1 MRQSSGL
8 LVMGLMLGATAMF
21 GTAPHAQAPVPAK
34 KAYNGAVK
42 PIGPYTP
49 GVGVGNTVY
58 LSGQIGLDP
67 ASGQIVEGGTEAQAR
82 RVLDNLGAVLKEAG
96 LGYGHVVKATIFM
109 TDLAE
114 FAAVNEIYASY
125 FPAGT
130 VPPVRSTVQVAAL
143 PRGARIEIDFV
154 AVR

>member
-1 MRQSSGL
+1 
-8 LVMGLMLGATAMF
+8 MGTRLGWIVLGAFVGAAAMY
-21 GTAPHAQAPVPAK
+21 GTATDAQMPSKRAF
-34 KAYNGAVK
+34 NGAVK

-49 GVGVGNTVY
+49 GVGAGGAVY

-67 ASGQIVEGGTEAQAR
+67 ASGQIVEGGTEAQAK
-82 RVLDNLGAVLKEAG
+82 RVMENLGAVLKEAG
-96 LGYGHVVKATIFM
+96 LGYGDVVKATIFM

-114 FAAVNEIYASY
+114 FAKVNDIYATY
-125 FPAGT
+125 FPSGG
-130 VPPVRSTVQVAAL
+130 VPPARSTVQVAAL

>member
-1 MRQSSGL
+1 MRQFIGM
-8 LVMGLMLGATAMF
+8 LVLGALLGATAVF
-21 GTAPHAQAPVPAK
+21 DTTTRAQAPAPAK

-49 GVGVGNTVY
+49 GVGVGDTVY

-67 ASGQIVEGGTEAQAR
+67 VSGQLVEGGTEAQAR
-82 RVLDNLGAVLKEAG
+82 RLMENLAAVLKESG
-96 LGYGHVVKATIFM
+96 LGFGHVVKATIFM
-109 TDLAE
+109 TDLTE
-114 FAAVNEIYASY
+114 FAKVNDIYGSY
-125 FPAGT
+125 FPAGG
-130 VPPVRSTVQVAAL
+130 VPPARSTVQVAAL

>member
-1 MRQSSGL
+1 MRRWREVVIPVL
-8 LVMGLMLGATAMF
+8 LVVAAICMP
-21 GTAPHAQAPVPAK
+21 APRAEAQVPAK
-34 KAYNGAVK
+34 KAFNGVVK

-67 ASGQIVEGGTEAQAR
+67 VSGNLVEGGTEAQAK
-82 RVLDNLGAVLKEAG
+82 RVLENLGAVLKEGGMTYAN
-96 LGYGHVVKATIFM
+96 VVKTTIFM
-109 TDLAE
+109 VDLAE
-114 FAAVNEIYASY
+114 FAKVNEIYGTY

-130 VPPVRSTVQVAAL
+130 VPPARSTVQVAAL
-143 PRGARIEIDFV
+143 PRGARIEIDVV

>member
-1 MRQSSGL
+1 MIRHTLGL
-8 LVMGLMLGATAMF
+8 LVVGALLGAAATYGSTTQAQTA
-21 GTAPHAQAPVPAK
+21 AK
-34 KAYNGAVK
+34 KALNGVVK

-49 GVGVGNTVY
+49 GVAAGDTIY

-82 RVLDNLGAVLKEAG
+82 RVMENLSAVLKEGG
-96 LGYGHVVKATIFM
+96 LGFGNVVKTTIYM

-114 FAAVNEIYASY
+114 FTKVNEIYGSY
-125 FPAGT
+125 FPAGG
-130 VPPVRSTVQVAAL
+130 VPPARSTVQVAAL

>member
-1 MRQSSGL
+1 MTHRLGILALGL
-8 LVMGLMLGATAMF
+8 LVGAALMH
-21 GTAPHAQAPVPAK
+21 GTATDAQMPAK
-34 KAYNGAVK
+34 KGYNGVVK

-49 GVGVGNTVY
+49 GVGAGNAVY

-67 ASGQIVEGGTEAQAR
+67 ATGQLVDGGTEAQAK
-82 RVLDNLGAVLKEAG
+82 RVMDNLGAVLKEAG
-96 LGYGHVVKATIFM
+96 LGFGDVVKTTIYM

-114 FAAVNEIYASY
+114 FTKVNEIYGTY
-125 FPAGT
+125 FPAGG
-130 VPPVRSTVQVAAL
+130 VPPARSTVQVAAL